1 MQMNKNENI
10 RHGNRKA
17 MPLFLIFF
25 MAFLMT
31 AGMSAEAAT
40 TCKSAMSY
48 PAVTKAKVN
57 MRKKAGT
64 KYKSYGTL
72 NKNAEVT
79 LLGYVTNKGQTWY
92 KCKGKIKGKTKTGYV
107 SAAYIKKDFNPTGV
121 VNKKVGSYLNVRK
134 SAKTSSKSLM
144 KIPKNTNLTVK
155 SIKKVSNK
163 YWYKVTVTYKKKKK
177 TGYVLSTY
185 VDVKKNGKNDVSDK
199 TDAKTTTPTNSKP
212 DSNQPQLEGYVN
224 EKVTTSLNVRKNA
237 STKSAILVSIPAK
250 TAVIILETS
259 GDWYKV
265 KVTYNKKTVTGY
277 VSKTYIT
284 IKNSNST
291 NNSNNSNSN
300 NNNNTNSNTDT
311 SFETLIGAFP
321 ESYKSKLRTLHTQY
335 PNWRFVAVNTGLDWD
350 TVIKNE
356 STGGRNVIQSN
367 YPRGTSSLAPFS
379 YLSTASGAYDWSQ
392 DKYVVKDGSNWYT
405 ASSKV
410 VSYYMDPR
418 NFLTVS
424 DIFQFEA
431 LAYDASHSASVVQ
444 SILNNTFM
452 KGNYSVVDSATKK
465 TVSGSYTQAF
475 MDAGVGAQASPYFLA
490 SRSKQEV
497 GVNGS
502 AATSGTYKGYE
513 GIYNFYNIGAF
524 DGGDAVAKG
533 LQWAR
538 TGTAYGKPWTNPYK
552 SIVGGAKYIAENYI
566 KKGQNTLYLQK
577 FNVKPANASDLYA
590 HQYMTNVQAPYSEG
604 RTTQKAYNALGI
616 LSDTMIFYIPVY
628 KNMPSSACALPA
640 KAGNP
645 NPFLSGITVK
655 NGNST
660 VKGLTP
666 SFTKPTSGGVL
677 SNNTYTIVVEKTVS
691 SVTINATPIS
701 KYASVSGTG
710 NHTLGA
716 KGTTTKITLT
726 CVAQNGAKQQYI
738 VNVTRKK

>member
-10 RHGNRKA
+10 RHGNWKA

-31 AGMSAEAAT
+31 AGMSAEAAV

-107 SAAYIKKDFNPTGV
+107 SAAYIKKDSKPTGV

-144 KIPKNTNLTVK
+144 KIPKNTKLTVK

-185 VDVKKNGKNDVSDK
+185 VDVKKNGGKSSAAEESKKANS
-199 TDAKTTTPTNSKP
+199 TNSQQQQ
-212 DSNQPQLEGYVN
+212 NQAQPQLDGYVN
-224 EKVTTSLNVRKNA
+224 EKVTSSLNVRKEPNI
-237 STKSAILVSIPAK
+237 KSSVLISIPSK
-250 TAVIILETS
+250 TAVSVLGTS

-265 KVTYNKKTVTGY
+265 KVNYKNKTVTGY
-277 VSKTYIT
+277 ASQTYIT
-284 IKNSNST
+284 IKNTTDNKKDS
-291 NNSNNSNSN
+291 
-300 NNNNTNSNTDT
+300 NNNTNVSAGTNTNA
-311 SFETLIGAFP
+311 SFETLLAAFP
-321 ESYKSKLRTLHTQY
+321 ESYKTKLRTLHSQY
-335 PNWRFVAVNTGLDWD
+335 PNWRFVAVNTGLDWN
-350 TVIKNE
+350 VAIQNE
-356 STGGRNVIQSN
+356 STGAKNVIQSN
-367 YPRGTSSLAPFS
+367 YPGGLNSLAPFS
-379 YLSTASGAYDWSQ
+379 YLSTAAGCYDWSS
-392 DKYVVKDGSNWYT
+392 DKYSVKDGSNWYSVNS
-405 ASSKV
+405 AV

-431 LAYDASHSASVVQ
+431 LAYDSSCSASVVQ

-465 TVSGSYTQAF
+465 KVTGSYKQAF
-475 MDAGVGAQASPYFLA
+475 MDAGVKAQASPYFLA

-497 GVNGS
+497 GINGS
-502 AATSGTYKGYE
+502 SATSGTYKGYE

-524 DGGDAVAKG
+524 DGGNAVAKG

-538 TGTAYGKPWTNPYK
+538 TGTQYGKPWTTPYK
-552 SIVGGAKYIAENYI
+552 SIVGGGQYIAEKYI
-566 KKGQNTLYLQK
+566 KMGQNTLYLQK
-577 FNVKPANASDLYA
+577 FNVKPVNASDFNA
-590 HQYMTNVQAPYSEG
+590 HQHMTNVQAPSSEG

-660 VKGLTP
+660 LKGLTP
-666 SFTKPTSGGVL
+666 SFVKPTSGGVL
-677 SNNTYTIVVEKTVS
+677 TNNTYTIVVDK
-691 SVTINATPIS
+691 SVTSVTVKASTIS

-710 NHTLGA
+710 TYKLGA
-716 KGTTTKITLT
+716 AGTTTQITLT
-726 CVAQNGAKQQYI
+726 GVAQNGTKQSYI
-738 VNVTRKK
+738 VKVTRRQ